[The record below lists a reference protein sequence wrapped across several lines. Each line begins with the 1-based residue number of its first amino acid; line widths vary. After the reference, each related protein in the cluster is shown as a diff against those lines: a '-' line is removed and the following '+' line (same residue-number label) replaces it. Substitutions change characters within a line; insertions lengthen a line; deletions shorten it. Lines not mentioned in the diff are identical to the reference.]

1 MKDKDNIGCKAVL
14 VGDTGVGKTS
24 LIERYVNNRYEE
36 NQQSTLVSTYTF
48 KKIDIKKYNKSVSLD
63 IWDTAGQ
70 EVYRSLSKN
79 FYLNAS
85 IGILVYD
92 ISRRDTFESIKDYW
106 YEQLKT
112 FGEENMIFDIVGNK
126 SDLFENEEVKEN
138 EAREYAQ
145 SINAGFHLVSCK
157 DGINIKE
164 LYEDCAKRYLEVNN
178 LTGPG
183 KTEQPKKEKIVL
195 TTNKKPEK
203 KNVVNRRIIL

>member
-1 MKDKDNIGCKAVL
+1 MEEKDNISCKAVL
-14 VGDTGVGKTS
+14 VGDAGVGKTS
-24 LIERYVNNRYEE
+24 LIEWYINNRYDE

-48 KKIDIKKYNKSVSLD
+48 KKIDIKKYNKSISLN

-92 ISRRDTFESIKDYW
+92 ISRRESFESIKDYW

-112 FGEENMIFDIVGNK
+112 FGEEKIIFDIEGNK
-126 SDLFENEEVKEN
+126 SDLFLKEEIPDS

-157 DGINIKE
+157 DGTNIKE
-164 LYEDCAKRYLEVNN
+164 LYEDYAKRYLEINN
-178 LTGPG
+178 LIESG
-183 KTEQPKKEKIVL
+183 KKEKPKEKIVL
-195 TTNKKPEK
+195 EPNKKIEK
-203 KNVVNRRIIL
+203 KKCC

>member
-1 MKDKDNIGCKAVL
+1 MKDKDNISCKVVL

-24 LIERYVNNRYEE
+24 IIERYINDKYDE
-36 NQQSTLVSTYTF
+36 NQKTTLVSSYTF

-92 ISRRDTFESIKDYW
+92 ISRKASFESIRDYW

-112 FGEENMIFDIVGNK
+112 FGEEKMIFDVVGNK
-126 SDLFENEEVKEN
+126 TDLFQREEVPEN
-138 EAREYAQ
+138 EARNFAK

-157 DGINIKE
+157 DCVGIKD
-164 LYEDCAKRYLEVNN
+164 LFEDCGRKYLEDND
-178 LTGPG
+178 LT
-183 KTEQPKKEKIVL
+183 KEDS
-195 TTNKKPEK
+195 NKKNKNKIILKEDKKSEK
-203 KNVVNRRIIL
+203 KKCC

>member
-24 LIERYVNNRYEE
+24 LIERYVNNHYEE

-48 KKIDIKKYNKSVSLD
+48 KKVDIKKYNKSVALD

-92 ISRRDTFESIKDYW
+92 ITRKASFESIRDYW

-112 FGEENMIFDIVGNK
+112 FGEEKMVFDIVGNK
-126 SDLFENEEVKEN
+126 TDLFQKEEVPEN
-138 EAREYAQ
+138 EARDFAK

-157 DGINIKE
+157 DSVGIKD
-164 LYEDCAKRYLEVNN
+164 LFEDCGKKYLEDND
-178 LTGPG
+178 LT
-183 KTEQPKKEKIVL
+183 KEDNTNKKNKNKIVL
-195 TTNKKPEK
+195 DNNKKTEK
-203 KNVVNRRIIL
+203 KKCC

>member
-1 MKDKDNIGCKAVL
+1 MKNQDNISCKVVL

-24 LIERYVNNRYEE
+24 IIERYINNRYDE
-36 NQQSTLVSTYTF
+36 NQKTTLVSSYTF

-92 ISRRDTFESIKDYW
+92 ISRKNSFESIKDYW
-106 YEQLKT
+106 FEQLKT

-126 SDLFENEEVKEN
+126 MDLYQNEEISEK
-138 EAREYAQ
+138 EAREYAK
-145 SINAGFHLVSCK
+145 SIGAGYHLVSCK
-157 DGINIKE
+157 QSVGIKD
-164 LYEDCAKRYLEVNN
+164 LFEDCAKRYLETSK
-178 LTGPG
+178 LTE
-183 KTEQPKKEKIVL
+183 KNKEKDNISL
-195 TTNKKPEK
+195 SLDKNQTKKK
-203 KNVVNRRIIL
+203 KKKCC

>member
-24 LIERYVNNRYEE
+24 LIERYVNNHYEE

-203 KNVVNRRIIL
+203 KKCC

>member
-24 LIERYVNNRYEE
+24 LIERYVNNHYEE

-145 SINAGFHLVSCK
+145 IINAGFHLVSCK

-203 KNVVNRRIIL
+203 KKCC

>member
-157 DGINIKE
+157 DGINIRE

-203 KNVVNRRIIL
+203 KKCC

>member
-1 MKDKDNIGCKAVL
+1 MSNKKPPCCKIVL
-14 VGDTGVGKTS
+14 LGDSGVGKTC
-24 LIERYVNNRYEE
+24 LISRYLCGTFDNNCPTTNGASYATKELILE
-36 NQQSTLVSTYTF
+36 NNQ
-48 KKIDIKKYNKSVSLD
+48 KIALD

-203 KNVVNRRIIL
+203 KKCC

>member
-1 MKDKDNIGCKAVL
+1 MKDKDNISCKVVL

-24 LIERYVNNRYEE
+24 IIERYINDKYDE
-36 NQQSTLVSTYTF
+36 NQKTTLVSSYTF
-48 KKIDIKKYNKSVSLD
+48 KKIDIKKYNKSISLD

-92 ISRRDTFESIKDYW
+92 ISRKASFESIRDYW

-112 FGEENMIFDIVGNK
+112 FGEEKMIFDVVGNK
-126 SDLFENEEVKEN
+126 TDLFQREEVPEN
-138 EAREYAQ
+138 EARNFAK

-157 DGINIKE
+157 DCVGIKD
-164 LYEDCAKRYLEVNN
+164 LFEDCGRKYLEDND
-178 LTGPG
+178 LT
-183 KTEQPKKEKIVL
+183 KEDSNKKNKNKIVL
-195 TTNKKPEK
+195 EKDKKSEK
-203 KNVVNRRIIL
+203 KKCC

>member
-24 LIERYVNNRYEE
+24 LIERYVNNHYEE

-48 KKIDIKKYNKSVSLD
+48 KKIDIKQYNKSVALD

-183 KTEQPKKEKIVL
+183 KTEQPKKVKIVL

-203 KNVVNRRIIL
+203 KKCC